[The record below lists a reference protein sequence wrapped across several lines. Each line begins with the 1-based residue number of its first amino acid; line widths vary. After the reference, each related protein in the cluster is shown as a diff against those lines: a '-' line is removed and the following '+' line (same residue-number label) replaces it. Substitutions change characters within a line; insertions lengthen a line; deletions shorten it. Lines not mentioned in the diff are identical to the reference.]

1 MHTTA
6 AGERRKTLKGD
17 ARELARDAKSLQ
29 KAAARLPAAR
39 KKAQRL
45 QAEADSALAEAEAL
59 KVQARLEDLNMWKR
73 ELVKESKKGPKTY
86 TYWMASWREADK
98 TRWPGVAPGRWMP
111 RRPGRKP
118 GG

>member
-1 MHTTA
+1 LQNATT
-6 AGERRKTLKGD
+6 
-17 ARELARDAKSLQ
+17 
-29 KAAARLPAAR
+29 RLPAAR

-59 KVQARLEDLNMWKR
+59 KVQARLEDLNMWER

-98 TRWPGVAPGRWMP
+98 TRWPGEHQEDGCR
-111 RRPGRKP
+111 
-118 GG
+118 GGQAESQADEGGGTWSS